1 MAGPCA
7 TGKIPAP
14 TENPGEGGSL
24 GGSLWHRK
32 NPGEGRVPLAGP
44 CGTGKFPVRELDR
57 KIPVTGKFPV
67 REVDRKNLGERGRTG
82 NFR

>member
-1 MAGPCA
+1 M
-7 TGKIPAP
+7 
-14 TENPGEGGSL
+14 
-24 GGSLWHRK
+24 
-32 NPGEGRVPLAGP
+32 AGP

>member
-1 MAGPCA
+1 
-7 TGKIPAP
+7 
-14 TENPGEGGSL
+14 
-24 GGSLWHRK
+24 
-32 NPGEGRVPLAGP
+32 
-44 CGTGKFPVRELDR
+44 VRELDR

>member
-1 MAGPCA
+1 MAPENPGA
-7 TGKIPAP
+7 TGKMPVR
-14 TENPGEGGSL
+14 GRSL

-44 CGTGKFPVRELDR
+44 CGTGKFPVREVDR
-57 KIPVTGKFPV
+57 KIPVPP
-67 REVDRKNLGERGRTG
+67 E